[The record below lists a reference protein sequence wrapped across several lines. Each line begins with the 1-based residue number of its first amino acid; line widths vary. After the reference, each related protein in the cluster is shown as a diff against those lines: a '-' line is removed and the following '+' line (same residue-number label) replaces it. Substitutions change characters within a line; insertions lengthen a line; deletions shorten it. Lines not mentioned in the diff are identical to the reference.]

1 MATQRALVLSSF
13 DKPLSLETVPRP
25 KAESGQVVVRVLAVS
40 LVPYMQEVLN
50 GKLSYPL
57 SLPIIPGLSAIGRVE
72 QIGPDAVSLYPG
84 QLVFCDVTLRGRD
97 DPSVTLIM
105 GFHGGGYPAAQKLMD
120 GEWRN
125 CTFAEFAKLPLET
138 VFALNEEILIQS
150 KGYSFADLAWLSGCL
165 VPYGGLREIGVI
177 PGDVVI
183 VAPATGKFG
192 GAAVT
197 VALAM
202 GAKVIAAGRNK
213 EALEALDAVFAKTGR
228 IKTVTLS
235 GDVAKDTEGL
245 KSAAGNQNGADA
257 YIDFSPAAAADST
270 HIVAALSALRSFG
283 KCALMGGIFGNVTIP
298 YGLVMFKSLR
308 LQGRFMYDRSHI
320 TQLIQMVEADNLK
333 LGAAA
338 GIRENHAFGLDKIDE
353 ALKSAAKFGGWTS
366 QVVLQP

>member
-1 MATQRALVLSSF
+1 MATHRALVLSSF
-13 DKPLSLETVPRP
+13 DQPLSLEIVPRP
-25 KAESGQVVVRVLAVS
+25 KAEAGQVVVRVLGVA

-50 GKLSYPL
+50 GTLQYPL
-57 SLPIIPGLSAIGRVE
+57 SLPMTPGLTAIGRVE
-72 QIGPDAVSLYPG
+72 QVGPDAVSLCPG
-84 QLVFCDVTLRGRD
+84 QLVFCDVTARGRD
-97 DPSVTLIM
+97 DPSVTMMI

-125 CTFAEFAKLPLET
+125 ATFAEFAKLPLEN
-138 VFALNEEILIQS
+138 VFALNEELLTKS
-150 KGYSFADLAWLSGCL
+150 KGYSIAELCWLSGLL
-165 VPYGGLREIGVI
+165 VPYGGFREIGVI

-183 VAPATGKFG
+183 VAPATGTFG

-213 EALEALDAVFAKTGR
+213 AALDALVTVFAATGR

-235 GDVAKDTEGL
+235 GDAAKDTEEL

-257 YIDFSPAAAADST
+257 YIDFSPAAAAGSS

-283 KCALMGGIFGNVTIP
+283 KCALMGGILGNISIP

-333 LGAAA
+333 LGTAV
-338 GIRENHAFGLDKIDE
+338 GMKNHGPFGLDKIDE
-353 ALKSAAKFGGWTS
+353 ALRTAADLGSWGS
-366 QVVLQP
+366 LVILEP